1 MPSSSDQSPNYER
14 PAFDFNSYYQE
25 EFSRARL
32 ARDKKK
38 ESRRSRGKDWHEEE
52 DVNKEGASR
61 SVPKE
66 L

>member
-14 PAFDFNSYYQE
+14 PAFDFNLHYQE
-25 EFSRARL
+25 EFTKARL

-38 ESRRSRGKDWHEEE
+38 ESRRSRGKDWHEGE
-52 DVNKEGASR
+52 DVNKERAPK

-66 L
+66 P